1 MNKYPP
7 IRTDT
12 PRTVKHFHVAAV
24 ILVLILA
31 GACGAD
37 KEAAEHDNIRPPQSG
52 TPARASDVQ
61 GIYRTIYQ
69 GLLQLRGNG
78 SFVLIVPEGPGPS
91 GGSYTLEDGRLT
103 VRTDVCGSAVGEY
116 DVSVSGPAEPGKAA
130 LTFTAVSDDCGERRQ
145 HLTVAPW
152 VYANS

>member
-7 IRTDT
+7 IRTDR
-12 PRTVKHFHVAAV
+12 PRTVKHFHGAAV
-24 ILVLILA
+24 ILVVILA

-37 KEAAEHDNIRPPQSG
+37 KEAAKHDNIRPPQPG

-61 GIYRTIYQ
+61 GIYRTIHQ

-91 GGSYTLEDGRLT
+91 GGSYTLRNGRLT
-103 VRTDVCGSAVGEY
+103 VHTDVCGSAPGEY
-116 DVSVSGPAEPGKAA
+116 EVSVSGPAEPGKAT
-130 LTFTAVSDDCGERRQ
+130 LTFTVVSDECGARRRY
-145 HLTVAPW
+145 LTIDPW
-152 VYANS
+152 IYANS